1 MPDPIDARSPT
12 SRPAAVVFDL
22 GGVLIDWNPRYLY
35 RKLFAGDDAAM
46 ERFLGE
52 VATAEWNA
60 EQDRGRPWEDAV
72 TILSREHPDDAALI
86 AAYHARWV
94 EMLGGP
100 IEGTVEILAELRREE
115 DLRLLALTN
124 WSAETFPIARPDYPF
139 LEWFEAIV
147 VSGEVRLMKPDPVIF
162 RHLIAEHALE
172 PATTL
177 FIDDSDANI
186 AAARDLGFGTIR
198 FTSPDKLRAQL
209 QRVGLLVRS

>member
-1 MPDPIDARSPT
+1 MPDLIGAHST
-12 SRPAAVVFDL
+12 GSRPSAVVFDL

-35 RKLFAGDDAAM
+35 RKLFAGDEAAM

-72 TILSREHPDDAALI
+72 AILSREHPDDAGLI
-86 AAYHARWV
+86 EAYHTRWV

-100 IEGTVEILAELRREE
+100 IEGTVEILAELRRDE

-124 WSAETFPIARPDYPF
+124 WSPETFPIARPDYPF

-147 VSGEVRLMKPDPVIF
+147 VSAEVRLMKPDPAIF
-162 RHLIAEHALE
+162 RHLITEHAVE
-172 PATTL
+172 PGTTV

-186 AAARDLGFGTIR
+186 AAARELGFGTIR
-198 FTSPDKLRAQL
+198 FRSPEELR
-209 QRVGLLVRS
+209 G